1 MMVPFHQEV
10 QRTSA
15 GCKGYNLSRM
25 WRAGLPVPAGFC
37 VTCEGI
43 DSVCPAELEAA
54 LAQLGAASVAVRSSA
69 SAEDAID
76 TSFAGMLLSRL
87 NLTAAADVLLA
98 LNDIRNSAWAPA
110 AAGYSGRLN
119 VPCSHRIAAI
129 VQRFLPAEASG
140 VLFMRDPTTGEGHFV
155 VEASWG
161 LGPGVVEG
169 LVRPDQW
176 IVSAAG
182 HIVSE
187 QIADKDVAIIPAE
200 PGGTKQTPV
209 SPTCRRRPCLTP
221 EFLQELSQLAV
232 ECGRLFGSPQDIEWA
247 VCDNQVWLLQSR
259 PITGRV

>member
-1 MMVPFHQEV
+1 MIVPFDQEL

-25 WRAGLPVPAGFC
+25 WRAGLPVPSGFC

-43 DSVCPAELEAA
+43 DAVCPENLDRA
-54 LAQLGAASVAVRSSA
+54 LAQLAAPSVAVRSSA
-69 SAEDAID
+69 IAEDAID

-87 NLTAAADVLLA
+87 NLSTTADVLQA
-98 LNDIRNSAWAPA
+98 LNDIRNSVSEPA

-119 VPCSHRIAAI
+119 LPCSQRIAAI
-129 VQRFLPAEASG
+129 LQRFLPAEASG
-140 VLFMRDPTTGEGHFV
+140 VLFMRDPRTGEGHFV

-187 QIADKDVAIIPAE
+187 QIADKDVAVIPAE
-200 PGGTKQTPV
+200 LGGTKQTPV
-209 SPTCRRRPCLTP
+209 SPDCRRRPCLTP
-221 EFLQELSQLAV
+221 ESLQELSQLAV

-247 VCDNQVWLLQSR
+247 VCDNRIWLLQSR